1 MMRRA
6 LVVAAMLA
14 SGLAGAQAPE
24 ENAARPVLRVCQ
36 DPNNLP
42 FSRRDLAGFENKI
55 AALFAREL
63 GWDVAYTWF
72 PQRMGFVRNTLRA
85 KEPGTDRYKCD
96 LITGVPAGFDMGAV
110 THPYYRSTYAMAYV
124 RGTGLDSVRTLDDLL
139 ALPAERRASL
149 KLGVF
154 AGSPVTDWL
163 LRHDLMGQVVSYQP
177 QTGDS
182 EQYPGQIVEN
192 DLAQGKIDIAIAWGP
207 IAGYFADRSAG
218 HRIVAI
224 PLASMPGAR
233 LDFEIAMAVRHADK
247 ELKGRIDALIDR
259 NRDKI
264 AAILAEY
271 GVPQLD
277 AQGHVLASGSAAA
290 PAR

>member
-1 MMRRA
+1 MRRSVA
-6 LVVAAMLA
+6 LVNSAAIAACL
-14 SGLAGAQAPE
+14 LAGSAWSQEPE
-24 ENAARPVLRVCQ
+24 RQVLRVCQ

-42 FSRRDLAGFENKI
+42 FSRQDQAGFENKI
-55 AALFAREL
+55 AALFAKEL

-96 LITGVPAGFDMGAV
+96 LITGVPTGFDLGAV

-124 RGTGLDSVRTLDDLL
+124 RDSGLDGVRTLDDLL
-139 ALPAERRASL
+139 KLPPERRASL

-163 LRHDLMGQVVSYQP
+163 LQHDLMGQVVSYQP

-182 EQYPGQIVEN
+182 TQYPGQIIEQ
-192 DLAQGKIDIAIAWGP
+192 DLAQGKIDIAFAWGP

-218 HRIVAI
+218 HRIVAV
-224 PLASMPGAR
+224 PLQSQPGVP
-233 LDFEIAMAVRHADK
+233 LDFEIAMAVRHGDK
-247 ELKGRIDALIDR
+247 ELKQRIDGLIDK
-259 NRDKI
+259 NRERI

-271 GVPQLD
+271 GVPRLD
-277 AQGHVLASGSAAA
+277 EQGRVIASA
-290 PAR
+290 PVR